1 MLMETDNRCVACGA
15 IIPEGRQIC
24 LNCEHSIQTDI
35 IDELVEMVLYYARMR
50 ENAEELEKPWE
61 P

>member
-1 MLMETDNRCVACGA
+1 MDMKR
-15 IIPEGRQIC
+15 
-24 LNCEHSIQTDI
+24 I

-50 ENAEELEKPWE
+50 ENAEELEKSWE